1 MRDTPVSAGARSRV
15 AADIAVAALLLL
27 LLASYAKTQLDLR
40 GRPEEDAAML
50 LRYSQH
56 LAAGHGVVWNIGEK
70 PVDGAT
76 DFLFMVLVAGVDRLG
91 VGLESAARGIGLV
104 AHAATV
110 LLVFFGAR
118 ASGAS
123 RPWALVP
130 AVFLAV
136 GPGLRHL

>member
-50 LRYSQH
+50 LRYAQH
-56 LAAGHGVVWNIGEK
+56 LAAGEGVVWNLGER

-76 DFLFMVLVAGVDRLG
+76 DFLFMLLVAALHRVGVP
-91 VGLESAARGIGLV
+91 LETAARGVGLV
-104 AHAATV
+104 AHA
-110 LLVFFGAR
+110 
-118 ASGAS
+118 
-123 RPWALVP
+123 
-130 AVFLAV
+130 
-136 GPGLRHL
+136 